1 MNKYLFIILLIIIFI
16 FSIEDIHA
24 RLIFQS
30 YETLYDWLK
39 ENANKNSFIY
49 TKLDKNDFSN
59 KYMPFEA
66 GFNALSINI
75 RHTPAFGNLIEKLF
89 IDIEN
94 SQTLDY
100 FEVKYLKINQDIDNY
115 IKEQVVI
122 HGFYDNTIDDISKYI
137 DGLNFTSKDCPNF
150 KKKIKEIFNIPKNI
164 STKYTQYNIEYD
176 VDEYEIL
183 IENGMN
189 LISYTSLSLR
199 EKDKLKNKIDKIFKN
214 AIECCKKSKTKEI
227 WEKMKRR

>member
-1 MNKYLFIILLIIIFI
+1 MNKYLLMILLIIIFL
-16 FSIEDIHA
+16 FFIEDIHA

-30 YETLYDWLK
+30 YGTLYDWLK
-39 ENANKNSFIY
+39 KNANKNSFIY
-49 TKLDKNDFSN
+49 SKLDKNDFAN
-59 KYMPFEA
+59 KYIPFEA

-75 RHTPAFGNLIEKLF
+75 RHTPAFGRTIEKLF

-94 SQTLDY
+94 SQTIDY

-115 IKEQVVI
+115 IEEQI
-122 HGFYDNTIDDISKYI
+122 TIYGFYDNTIDDISKYI
-137 DGLNFTSKDCPNF
+137 NELNFTSKDCPNF

-164 STKYTQYNIEYD
+164 STKYTQYNIVWD
-176 VDEYEIL
+176 VDTYEIL

-214 AIECCKKSKTKEI
+214 AIECYKNNQEQKVFGKK
-227 WEKMKRR
+227 